1 MNWKCIFGDMNV
13 RAKYKCNSC
22 TGYLVYRARLQTS
35 YRLYTLIVTNIHDVI
50 YPLNRRWV
58 TLVNTLVLDTV
69 LLPGLSGEVT
79 PAARV
84 STTYNDS
91 LFTWRNTLKHILV
104 YCMMLIEMYIFKSCN
119 NLFILHKK
127 NPMQLYTISWVLIH
141 VHVVSLFN

>member
-1 MNWKCIFGDMNV
+1 MKKNELKMHLWRYERKSKIIVVQGTYIGQGYRQVTDCIHSMWQWN
-13 RAKYKCNSC
+13 
-22 TGYLVYRARLQTS
+22 
-35 YRLYTLIVTNIHDVI
+35 VTNIHDVI

-119 NLFILHKK
+119 NLFILQKKTKK
-127 NPMQLYTISWVLIH
+127 NP
-141 VHVVSLFN
+141 

>member
-1 MNWKCIFGDMNV
+1 MWQWN
-13 RAKYKCNSC
+13 
-22 TGYLVYRARLQTS
+22 
-35 YRLYTLIVTNIHDVI
+35 VTNIHDVI

-119 NLFILHKK
+119 NLFILQKKLKK
-127 NPMQLYTISWVLIH
+127 NPKKTPMQLYTISWVLIH
-141 VHVVSLFN
+141 VHVVSINNINVYLCQFLFSFHFIIRIIYSWGVNLMVW